1 MNNLCMDCKSLPERY
16 IDPTGYRPHWYSN
29 PGNEG
34 SGGGSLIY
42 AALQRQMGNHGINYQ
57 GGSGSGE
64 GGNAS
69 SGSYYYDWDD
79 EVYRD
84 SFTNEKVEFSE
95 VYTNFVQPNSTGYS
109 FDYDYGFEKV
119 ISSISFNSDEGE
131 YGIDQLTLKIE
142 YKNALV
148 LKLVLKKPML
158 PIQDQNGGDD
168 GISMNDAGTMLSAF
182 GYSHF
187 GKTQLLKWG
196 MKGADWGKA
205 GANYLKFNLKTG
217 KTVGYAGV
225 GIYGFNSYS
234 SFANGSNLQGVSN
247 GLMSMY
253 SFIATKGGV
262 PGMVITAPFFIIDAT
277 IGLDNAIQYQINFE
291 IDRSSRMSNGDWSL
305 WSYPRFGQSYR

>member
-1 MNNLCMDCKSLPERY
+1 MNNLSMDCKSLPERY

-34 SGGGSLIY
+34 SGGGSLMLRSKEKWAIM
-42 AALQRQMGNHGINYQ
+42 ALTTKVVLVLEKEEMPVL
-57 GGSGSGE
+57 GE

-84 SFTNEKVEFSE
+84 SFTNEKVEFSQ

-131 YGIDQLTLKIE
+131 YGIDRLTLKIE

-158 PIQDQNGGDD
+158 PIQDQNGGGD
-168 GISMNDAGTMLSAF
+168 GVFDRNINSNVWFKWYCTIMGAVQYWSASWGDFAGSSGKAASKLIGKTNIVLNLAGTAGGTIDLVNNWESAGNGDIAKVGVDVAITVITTALYFSGVGTPVAIVLTGIQIANSYGAFDSIYSSMN
-182 GYSHF
+182 
-187 GKTQLLKWG
+187 
-196 MKGADWGKA
+196 
-205 GANYLKFNLKTG
+205 
-217 KTVGYAGV
+217 
-225 GIYGFNSYS
+225 
-234 SFANGSNLQGVSN
+234 
-247 GLMSMY
+247 
-253 SFIATKGGV
+253 
-262 PGMVITAPFFIIDAT
+262 
-277 IGLDNAIQYQINFE
+277 E
-291 IDRSSRMSNGDWSL
+291 
-305 WSYPRFGQSYR
+305 

>member
-84 SFTNEKVEFSE
+84 SFTNEKVEFSQ

-131 YGIDQLTLKIE
+131 YGIDRLTLKIE

-158 PIQDQNGGDD
+158 PIQDQNGGGD
-168 GISMNDAGTMLSAF
+168 GSLIETSTATYGLNGTAQLWGAVQYWSASWGDFAGSSGKAASKLIGKTNIVLNLAGTAGGTIDLVNNWESAGNGDIAKVGVDVAITVITTALYFSGVGTPVAIVLTGIQIANSYGAFDSIYSSMN
-182 GYSHF
+182 
-187 GKTQLLKWG
+187 
-196 MKGADWGKA
+196 
-205 GANYLKFNLKTG
+205 
-217 KTVGYAGV
+217 
-225 GIYGFNSYS
+225 
-234 SFANGSNLQGVSN
+234 
-247 GLMSMY
+247 
-253 SFIATKGGV
+253 
-262 PGMVITAPFFIIDAT
+262 
-277 IGLDNAIQYQINFE
+277 E
-291 IDRSSRMSNGDWSL
+291 
-305 WSYPRFGQSYR
+305 